1 MMETMDEN
9 KTNPPCHVVRDLLPL
24 YHDGV
29 VSAETRSAVGEHLME
44 CADCR
49 AEYEQMEKALPVKEA
64 EPSTKKRF
72 LAMMGRQKRRRIL
85 AIVLAAVLAAAAA
98 VGGITALN
106 EWHVMPVSADECE
119 LKDICYVDTPDG
131 RMAFVLWSCAYGG
144 STTTRCRVL
153 ETEDGAR
160 VEIEIRRPVLEWV
173 FAKGSERAE
182 YWFVPIEGDM
192 GEVCFNGRTVWTAEE
207 GIREDTGYAQ
217 AFRAWDQAL
226 REAGSGRA
234 AYDFADDY
242 VYLLF
247 PDGHE
252 EYWSYDGQLL
262 EGPAAGD
269 GGEPDW
275 SLVTPTPEGT

>member
-1 MMETMDEN
+1 MMETMNEN
-9 KTNPPCHVVRDLLPL
+9 KEKLPCHVVRDLLPL

-29 VSAETRSAVGEHLME
+29 VSAETRSAVGEHLMG

-49 AEYEQMEKALPVKEA
+49 AEYEQMEKALPVKGA

-98 VGGITALN
+98 VGGVTALN
-106 EWHVMPVSADECE
+106 EWCVMPVSADECE

-131 RMAFVLWSCAYGG
+131 RTAFVLWSCAYGG
-144 STTTRCRVL
+144 STTTRCRFL
-153 ETEDGAR
+153 ETDGGER
-160 VEIEIRRPVLEWV
+160 VEIEIKRPVLEWSFV
-173 FAKGSERAE
+173 KSSARTD
-182 YWFVPIEGDM
+182 YWFVPAEEDV
-192 GEVCFNGRTVWTAEE
+192 GEVCLNGQTVWTAEE
-207 GIREDTGYAQ
+207 GIREDTGYAR
-217 AFRAWDQAL
+217 AFREWDQAL

-262 EGPAAGD
+262 EGPTARD
-269 GGEPDW
+269 GGEPDR
-275 SLVTPTPEGT
+275 SLVTPAPAGN